1 MCWNF
6 EDICYGTV
14 VVMVLLLFSCQ
25 CNCFVFLPRC
35 EMQLNLLLRHIV
47 GAISYKFNFV
57 GAMENWGLITYRETC
72 LLVDPENTSTVQ
84 KQWIALTVGHEIAH
98 QWFGNLVTMV
108 CSIYAKYITVKY
120 IICLFIFLI

>member
-1 MCWNF
+1 MQSS
-6 EDICYGTV
+6 
-14 VVMVLLLFSCQ
+14 LLLC
-25 CNCFVFLPRC
+25 L
-35 EMQLNLLLRHIV
+35 II
-47 GAISYKFNFV
+47 GTISYQFYFV

-108 CSIYAKYITVKY
+108 RSCILSM
-120 IICLFIFLI
+120 LW

>member
-1 MCWNF
+1 MQLS
-6 EDICYGTV
+6 
-14 VVMVLLLFSCQ
+14 VLLCI
-25 CNCFVFLPRC
+25 
-35 EMQLNLLLRHIV
+35 IV
-47 GAISYKFNFV
+47 GAISYQFNFV

-108 CSIYAKYITVKY
+108 RSHMLSI
-120 IICLFIFLI
+120 LW

>member
-6 EDICYGTV
+6 ENICYK
-14 VVMVLLLFSCQ
+14 VLSLISHH
-25 CNCFVFLPRC
+25 CNCFVFLQCC
-35 EMQLNLLLRHIV
+35 EMQLSLLLCRLV
-47 GAISYKFNFV
+47 GAVSYQFNFV

-108 CSIYAKYITVKY
+108 RSCM
-120 IICLFIFLI
+120 LRMLW